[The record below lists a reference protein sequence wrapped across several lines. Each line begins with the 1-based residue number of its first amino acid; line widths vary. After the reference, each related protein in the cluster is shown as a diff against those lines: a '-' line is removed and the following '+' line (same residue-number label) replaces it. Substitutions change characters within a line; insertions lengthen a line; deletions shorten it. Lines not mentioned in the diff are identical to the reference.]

1 MFTQMTTA
9 VKEVLKTRLKYMKS
23 SKQLFPNYLMELI
36 NREYGAFE
44 PEGKL
49 QKYFFEILKTD
60 L

>member
-1 MFTQMTTA
+1 MTTA
-9 VKEVLKTRLKYMKS
+9 VKEILKTRLKYMKS